1 MKKLALISMAVLLV
15 GSLAIGCAP
24 DEEDGAADADNF
36 GGEIVG
42 IDAGAGVMEATEN
55 AIETYDS
62 LSDFELIESSDAA
75 MVAELDSH
83 YQDEEWIAVT
93 GWTPHWKFGEYDLK
107 FLDDPENVYGE
118 EETINALVREGLE
131 EDAPDAHAFFDNY
144 FMTDEE
150 ISGVMTKIQETGDEL
165 GSAEEWVEDNMD
177 VVEEW
182 IPEDADG
189 EGQEISIGYIEWEC
203 AIAQS
208 HTAQYVLQEHMNYD
222 VELVMADAGPIY
234 SDIASGDTD
243 AMVASWQP
251 VTQASYIEEY
261 GDDLEDLGPVYEGAR
276 IGLVVPEYVDIDSI
290 EDIEG

>member
-1 MKKLALISMAVLLV
+1 MKRLVLISLAVLIV

-24 DEEDGAADADNF
+24 DEEEGEEGF

-42 IDAGAGVMEATEN
+42 IDAGAGVMEATES
-55 AIETYDS
+55 AIDTYDN
-62 LSDFELIESSDAA
+62 LADFDLVESSDAA

-83 YQDEEWIAVT
+83 YQDEEWVAVT
-93 GWTPHWKFGEYDLK
+93 GWTPHWKFAEYDLK
-107 FLDDPENVYGE
+107 FLEDPEGVYGD
-118 EETINALVREGLE
+118 EETINALVREGLGDDE
-131 EDAPDAHAFFDNY
+131 PVAHEFFDEY
-144 FMTDEE
+144 FMTDDE
-150 ISGVMTKIQETGDEL
+150 ISEVMELINETGDEE

-182 IPEDADG
+182 LPEDDG
-189 EGQEISIGYIEWEC
+189 GGETIELGYIEWEC

-208 HTAQYVLQEHMNYD
+208 YTAQYILEEHVGYEVD
-222 VELVMADAGPIY
+222 IISADAGPIY

-251 VTQASYIEEY
+251 ITQASYIEEY

-276 IGLVVPEYVDIDSI
+276 IGMVVPEYVDIDSI